1 MEPVLRVAI
10 EDALKELGVG
20 PVDFVVEHPKELSHG
35 DYACNV
41 AMVAAKLLGKNP
53 RELAE
58 EIKSKLG
65 AVIEAT
71 QVDEIQGASE
81 EGEGGVSK
89 YTMTED
95 TSEATKKFASCVAS
109 IEVAGPGFINFHL
122 AREFFTEE
130 IARIGSEKEGWGTN
144 DAWKDKV
151 AIIEYTDPNPFKELH
166 IGHLV
171 PNALGESLARLFMY
185 AGADTKRV
193 TFQGDVGMHV
203 AKAIYGLKQNG
214 NTVAEGFDAK
224 ALGAGYATGA
234 TAFEA
239 DEEVAAQIKSLNK
252 TIYERSDEEINALY
266 DYGKR
271 VSLEYFEKA
280 YTILGSQFDHNFFE
294 SVTGPVGLEIV
305 KAHIGDVFE
314 ESEGAVIFRGEEYGL
329 HTRVFVN
336 KEGLPT
342 YETKDVGL
350 IQCKEDWSKEV
361 TGKPFDLTI
370 TVTGTEQQEYF
381 KVTTKASE
389 LIQPDL
395 AGKVELVAN
404 GMLRLKEGKM
414 SSRTGQVVP
423 ALSLI
428 EEIKDE
434 ALARMTESGIANAEE
449 VASDVAVAA
458 LKYTILKIAAGKD
471 IVFDLKKSVSFEGD
485 SGPYL
490 QYTNARI
497 NSVLKK
503 ATDAGIV
510 PSIQHAPETP
520 YEIEKILYRFP
531 EVVEE
536 ALTERAPHLVVTFL
550 TELAGVFNTFYGQE
564 KIADPSDTFAPY
576 KAAVATAVGQT
587 LKNGLFVLG
596 IKAPERM

>member
-1 MEPVLRVAI
+1 MEQVIRTAI
-10 EDALKELGVG
+10 TDALKELGVE
-20 PVDFVVEHPKELSHG
+20 PIDFVVEHPNELTHG

-41 AMVAAKLLGKNP
+41 AMVAAKVLGKNP

-58 EIKSKLG
+58 EIAANLEG
-65 AVIEAT
+65 QIEYIEKI
-71 QVDEIQGASE
+71 EI
-81 EGEGGVSK
+81 
-89 YTMTED
+89 
-95 TSEATKKFASCVAS
+95 
-109 IEVAGPGFINFHL
+109 AGPGFINFHL
-122 AREFFTEE
+122 SHDFFTHE
-130 IARIGSEKEGWGTN
+130 IKRANSLGENWGKNNTWKEKI
-144 DAWKDKV
+144 

-171 PNALGESLARLFMY
+171 PNALGESLARLFMF

-203 AKAIYGLKQNG
+203 AKAIYGLIKNG
-214 NTVAEGFDAK
+214 NTAAEGFDAK

-234 TAFEA
+234 TLFEE
-239 DEEVAAQIKSLNK
+239 DEKVAAEIKTLNK
-252 TIYERSDEEINALY
+252 TIYERSDEEVNALY
-266 DYGKR
+266 DYGKQI
-271 VSLEYFEKA
+271 SLDYFEQA
-280 YTILGSQFDHNFFE
+280 YAILGTQFDHNFFE
-294 SVTGPVGLEIV
+294 SETGPVGLALV
-305 KAHIGDVFE
+305 RSHIGDIFE
-314 ESEGAVIFRGEEYGL
+314 ESDGAVIFRGEAYGL

-350 IQCKEDWSKEV
+350 IECKERWIKKE
-361 TGKPFDLTI
+361 TGKPFDVAI

-389 LIQPDL
+389 LIQPEL

-404 GMLRLKEGKM
+404 GMLRLAEGKM

-428 EEIKDE
+428 NEIKTE
-434 ALARMTESGIANAEE
+434 ALSRMEESGIENAEE

-471 IVFDLKKSVSFEGD
+471 IIFDLKKSVSFEGD

-497 NSVLKK
+497 NSVLIK
-503 ATDAGIV
+503 AAEAGVV
-510 PSIQHAPETP
+510 PNVGVRPPDP
-520 YEIEKILYRFP
+520 YEIEKIVYRFS
-531 EVVEE
+531 EVIEK
-536 ALTERAPHLVVTFL
+536 ALEERAPHQLVTYL
-550 TELAGVFNTFYGQE
+550 TELAGMFNTFYATE
-564 KIADPSDTFAPY
+564 KIADPTDEFAPY
-576 KAAVATAVGQT
+576 KATIAAAVGQT

-596 IKAPERM
+596 IEAPERM

>member
-1 MEPVLRVAI
+1 MQDVIRTAILDTLSLLGIEPI
-10 EDALKELGVG
+10 
-20 PVDFVVEHPKELSHG
+20 DFVVEHPNELSHG

-41 AMVAAKLLGKNP
+41 AMVAAKTLGKNP

-58 EIKSKLG
+58 ELVAKLDG
-65 AVIEAT
+65 QIEY
-71 QVDEIQGASE
+71 VEKIEI
-81 EGEGGVSK
+81 
-89 YTMTED
+89 
-95 TSEATKKFASCVAS
+95 
-109 IEVAGPGFINFHL
+109 AGPGFINFHL
-122 AREFFTEE
+122 ARDFFVEE
-130 IARIGSEKEGWGTN
+130 VARAEGLKEKWGAN
-144 DAWKDKV
+144 DTWQEKI

-171 PNALGESLARLFMY
+171 PNALGESLARLFMF

-214 NTVAEGFDAK
+214 NTVEEGFDAK
-224 ALGAGYATGA
+224 ALGKGYATGA
-234 TAFEA
+234 TAFEES
-239 DEEVAAQIKSLNK
+239 EEVAGEIKALNK
-252 TIYERSDEEINALY
+252 IIYERSDEEINKLY
-266 DYGKR
+266 DYGKQ
-271 VSLEYFEKA
+271 VSLDYFERGYA
-280 YTILGSQFDHNFFE
+280 ILGSAFDHNFFE
-294 SVTGPVGLEIV
+294 SVTGPVGLKIV
-305 KAHIGDVFE
+305 KAHVGDVFE
-314 ESEGAVIFRGEEYGL
+314 ESDGAIIFRGEEYGL

-361 TGKPFDLTI
+361 GGKPFDLTI

-389 LIQPDL
+389 LIQPEL

-404 GMLRLKEGKM
+404 GMLRLAEGKM

-423 ALSLI
+423 ALTLI
-428 EEIKDE
+428 DEIKEE
-434 ALARMTESGIANAEE
+434 ALSRMTESGVANAEE

-497 NSVLKK
+497 NSVLQK
-503 ATDAGIV
+503 AADAGV
-510 PSIQHAPETP
+510 TPSIQHAPETP

-536 ALTERAPHLVVTFL
+536 ALTERAPHQMVTFL
-550 TELAGVFNTFYGQE
+550 TEVAGAFNTFYANE
-564 KIADPSDTFAPY
+564 KIADPSDEYAPY
-576 KAAVATAVGQT
+576 KAVVAAAVGQT
-587 LKNGLFVLG
+587 LKNGLFTLG

>member
-1 MEPVLRVAI
+1 MESVIRTAVEAVC
-10 EDALKELGVG
+10 KELGI
-20 PVDFVVEHPKELSHG
+20 DEIAFNVEHPNELSHG

-41 AMVAAKLLGKNP
+41 AMVAAKQLGKNP
-53 RELAE
+53 RELADAIVTKLE
-58 EIKSKLG
+58 GQIEYVEKVEI
-65 AVIEAT
+65 
-71 QVDEIQGASE
+71 
-81 EGEGGVSK
+81 
-89 YTMTED
+89 
-95 TSEATKKFASCVAS
+95 
-109 IEVAGPGFINFHL
+109 AGPGFINFHM
-122 AREFFTEE
+122 ARDFFREE
-130 IARIGSEKEGWGTN
+130 IARANTLGADWGKN
-144 DAWKDKV
+144 DTWKDKI

-171 PNALGESLARLFMY
+171 PNALGESLARLFMF

-203 AKAIYGLKQNG
+203 AKAMYGLQKNG
-214 NTVAEGFDAK
+214 NTAEEGFDAK

-239 DEEVAAQIKSLNK
+239 DEAVATEIKALNK
-252 TIYERSDEEINALY
+252 IIYERSDAEINKLY
-266 DYGKR
+266 DYGKQ
-271 VSLEYFEKA
+271 VSLQYFDTA
-280 YTILGSQFDHNFFE
+280 YAILGTAFDHNFFE
-294 SVTGPVGLEIV
+294 SVTGPVGLDLV
-305 KAHIGDVFE
+305 KAHVGDIFE
-314 ESEGAVIFRGEEYGL
+314 ESDGAVIFKGEDHGL

-389 LIQPDL
+389 LIQPEL

-404 GMLRLKEGKM
+404 GMLRLSEGKM

-428 EEIKDE
+428 DEIKSE
-434 ALARMTESGIANAEE
+434 ALARMEESGVENAEA

-458 LKYTILKIAAGKD
+458 LKYTILKIASGKD

-497 NSVLKK
+497 NSVIKK
-503 ATDAGIV
+503 AAEAGV
-510 PSIQHAPETP
+510 TPSVQNAPETP
-520 YEIEKILYRFP
+520 YEIEKILYRFE
-531 EVVEE
+531 EVVLE
-536 ALTERAPHLVVTFL
+536 ALTERAPHQVVTYL
-550 TELAGVFNTFYGQE
+550 TELAGTFNTFYAHE
-564 KIADPSDTFAPY
+564 KIADPSDEFAPY
-576 KAAVATAVGQT
+576 KAAVAAAVGQT
-587 LKNGLFVLG
+587 IQNGLFTLG